1 MDRITK
7 SLLDEFSAEAQ
18 ISQLPEDTRFEHF
31 TSFLT
36 IGRHL
41 EDTFDTADV
50 VTGSGGDTGID
61 AIAVIV
67 NGALVTD
74 PEFVEELATT
84 NGHVDAT
91 FVFVQA
97 ERSSSFETAKIG
109 QFGFGVVDFFKD
121 RPTDRTSHV

>member
-1 MDRITK
+1 MDRITR

-18 ISQLPEDTRFEHF
+18 IATLAEDSRFEHF

-36 IGRHL
+36 VGRHL

-50 VTGSGGDTGID
+50 ITGSGGDTGID

-74 PEFVEELATT
+74 PELVEELAGT
-84 NGHVDAT
+84 NGYLDAT
-91 FVFVQA
+91 FIFVQA
-97 ERSSSFETAKIG
+97 ERSASFETRTYLKI
-109 QFGFGVVDFFKD
+109 
-121 RPTDRTSHV
+121 TN